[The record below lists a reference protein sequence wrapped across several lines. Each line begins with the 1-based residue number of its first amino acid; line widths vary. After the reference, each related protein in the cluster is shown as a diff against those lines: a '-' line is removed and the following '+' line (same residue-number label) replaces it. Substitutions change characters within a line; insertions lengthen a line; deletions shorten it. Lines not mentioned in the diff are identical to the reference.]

1 VRPFLS
7 NMTKMSA
14 KVRSFLQLADYATIT
29 RRPRKLPPRRT
40 WRLLIISATIKAL
53 SRSLGV
59 SLETVAT
66 SSAKVGALRPRD
78 FEPFG
83 FMVLYISSRYARVEA
98 PSRNEPN

>member
-1 VRPFLS
+1 
-7 NMTKMSA
+7 MSA

-53 SRSLGV
+53 SRSLAV
-59 SLETVAT
+59 SLETVAI

-78 FEPFG
+78 FEAFA
-83 FMVLYISSRYARVEA
+83 FMVLYRLAADMPGMASGQRPRATLTLERG
-98 PSRNEPN
+98 